1 MSHSQEKNHVLDI
14 SQYSIDDLFGL
25 FDLPKNTREIRT
37 EHMKIAKH
45 KVMQSHPDKSHL
57 PTEYFIF
64 YKRAFERIVQIYES
78 QHKTEQRVPV
88 VSCKSEEIR
97 YTPMSSN
104 PCISSKRFHQ
114 IQQQRNQHLEEEKAK
129 MREFNNTFNQLFED
143 NMWEKPDVS
152 KNEWFQRD
160 ENPYADMKVQSVSQM
175 NSTLEKIKEQE
186 KQRALAVYRGVQPL
200 MLSGAGRG
208 ANFYEESG
216 EIEDNGVDNY
226 ISSDI
231 FGKLKYDDLRKVH
244 KDQTVFMVSDT
255 DMANVKT
262 YASVDQYKTARESN
276 VIPMEKTE
284 AERIFVQEEQRK
296 KEIMMQR
303 EHLAHMKSMEYA
315 EKNKKVMS
323 SFLQLR

>member
-114 IQQQRNQHLEEEKAK
+114 IQQQRNQLITYRNEIKI
-129 MREFNNTFNQLFED
+129 FNQFVFNVRIWLD
-143 NMWEKPDVS
+143 ASGSNP
-152 KNEWFQRD
+152 NER
-160 ENPYADMKVQSVSQM
+160 
-175 NSTLEKIKEQE
+175 
-186 KQRALAVYRGVQPL
+186 
-200 MLSGAGRG
+200 
-208 ANFYEESG
+208 
-216 EIEDNGVDNY
+216 
-226 ISSDI
+226 
-231 FGKLKYDDLRKVH
+231 
-244 KDQTVFMVSDT
+244 
-255 DMANVKT
+255 
-262 YASVDQYKTARESN
+262 
-276 VIPMEKTE
+276 
-284 AERIFVQEEQRK
+284 
-296 KEIMMQR
+296 
-303 EHLAHMKSMEYA
+303 
-315 EKNKKVMS
+315 
-323 SFLQLR
+323 